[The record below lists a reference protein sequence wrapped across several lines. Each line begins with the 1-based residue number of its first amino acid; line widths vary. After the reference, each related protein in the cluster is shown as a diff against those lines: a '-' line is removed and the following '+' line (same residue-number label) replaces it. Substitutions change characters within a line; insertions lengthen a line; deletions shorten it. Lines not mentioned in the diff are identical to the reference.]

1 MKNWFNNLDNKYKI
15 LIHIILG
22 LSFFIIPSCVG
33 ENPSTFVSFVWLAI
47 LVFEIVFIVWHVQC
61 KKQSSQK
68 AEEELTYDTNNQESI
83 KNISVISEQQS
94 TIITKQK
101 PISVHTNQKAKYN
114 YPLNKTFFFVDIE
127 TANSRNDT
135 ICAIGAIIIK
145 NGEEKHFYSLIDP
158 KVHITN
164 TNIHE
169 ISDDDVIG
177 EPTLD
182 EFWQSISQYLEDDY
196 IIVGHNVPFDISV
209 LEKDLERYN
218 INFNPIKKVD
228 TMSIAK
234 DIYYNYQTQSGDL
247 KLDTLC
253 DKLNIDINHHNAES
267 DITATKEVLEILL
280 SSANR
285 NIEDFINVHYS
296 SAKTVVINNVKNVR
310 TYTYWDDIEIG
321 RTPVYFTNWNKVD
334 VDFTPEYDKVN
345 IEDLIYTSMMNRENC
360 GIKRIVKQVK
370 LIKDFVVNLGG
381 KCFSK
386 GSKTAKSYI
395 EYYYMDIQEYQK
407 LKNQGYK
414 IFHAIEVEDFINNNQ
429 DEIKK
434 YVETKQQEQLE
445 KIKQEE
451 QRKKEK
457 EEKKLQRKLEEEQRK
472 TIQISDRKLVQMTDD
487 GIIVKVYDKLA
498 DAIRE
503 TGINSKSI
511 RDCCNGKQKHAGEF
525 VWKYVTED
533 SKLNNE
539 E

>member
-15 LIHIILG
+15 LIHIVLG
-22 LSFFIIPSCVG
+22 LAFFIIPSCVVD
-33 ENPSTFVSFVWLAI
+33 NPNTFVSFAWLAI
-47 LVFEIVFIVWHVQC
+47 LIFEIIFIVWHVQY
-61 KKQSSQK
+61 KKQFSQK
-68 AEEELTYDTNNQESI
+68 TEKKQISITDKQEQI
-83 KNISVISEQQS
+83 KNSTTASKQQANA
-94 TIITKQK
+94 ITKSK
-101 PISVHTNQKAKYN
+101 SINFEINQKTKYN
-114 YPLNKTFFFVDIE
+114 YPLNKTFFYVDVE
-127 TANSRNDT
+127 TANSHNDT
-135 ICAIGAIIIK
+135 ICAIGVIIISD
-145 NGEEKHFYSLIDP
+145 GEEKHFYSLIDP

-164 TNIHE
+164 TNIHG

-182 EFWQSISQYLEDDY
+182 EFWQSILQYIEDDY

-218 INFNPIKKVD
+218 INFNPTKKVD

-253 DKLNIDINHHNAES
+253 DRLNININHHNAES

-296 SAKTVVINNVKNVR
+296 SAKTIVINNVKNVR

-370 LIKDFVVNLGG
+370 LIKDFVVGLGG
-381 KCFSK
+381 KCFNK

-434 YVETKQQEQLE
+434 YIEIREQERLE
-445 KIKQEE
+445 KIKKEE
-451 QRKKEK
+451 QLKKEK
-457 EEKKLQRKLEEEQRK
+457 EEKKLQKKLEEEQRK
-472 TIQISDRKLVQMTDD
+472 TKIVQARKLVQMTDD
-487 GIIVKVYDKLA
+487 GTIIKVYDKLA
-498 DAIRE
+498 DAIKE

-525 VWKYVTED
+525 VWKYITE
-533 SKLNNE
+533 NE
-539 E
+539 DLY